1 MSASSSGVCK
11 IWDAKTGK
19 ASTKLSAHKGGAF
32 WATYNEAGDYMATAG
47 TDKIV
52 YVWSRKKASKPLLK
66 LVGNKAKVRSV
77 CFFNKDRNI
86 ISTSLGGDITIYD
99 AKTGDILCQQQCLGE
114 MDEFLGNIAYSVKA
128 LKKTGGGLQFF
139 TTHQD

>member
-1 MSASSSGVCK
+1 LSASSSGVCK

-66 LVGNKAKVRSV
+66 LVGNKAKVRSE
-77 CFFNKDRNI
+77 
-86 ISTSLGGDITIYD
+86 
-99 AKTGDILCQQQCLGE
+99 QCLGE